1 MRILLI
7 VLLFNSSF
15 SFACLNGEEYL
26 LKNKRYLYLDHETSL
41 PFGHTFFTR
50 QFDENVFKLDSLY
63 NKTKDLDYL
72 SDKGLIL
79 ILQKKYQLAL
89 ELYQFIEKNEPNRYS
104 TASNMGTLY
113 ELMGENEKALLWIN
127 KAIKINPKSHHGS
140 EWLHSKILEA
150 KIKGESYFTS
160 DFLLGIDFGSEKK
173 TSTKMTNEEL
183 FQLERT
189 LFYQLNERIS
199 FIKPKDKIVAVL
211 LFELGNIKLH
221 KNKLNDAQKIYLK
234 AKEYGFNDALID
246 QRLELT
252 NYTSSKKLKTN
263 DASTA
268 KNEVKIDVL
277 KTSLVVLSVL
287 IVILFGYIV
296 FKKK

>member
-15 SFACLNGEEYL
+15 TFACLNGEQYL
-26 LKNKRYLYLDHETSL
+26 LKNKRYLYMDHETTL
-41 PFGHTFFTR
+41 PFGHTFFTA
-50 QFDENVFKLDSLY
+50 QFDDNVFKLDSLY

-79 ILQKKYQLAL
+79 ILQKKYKLAL

-104 TASNMGTLY
+104 TASNIGTLY
-113 ELMGENEKALLWIN
+113 ELIGENEKALLWIN
-127 KAIKINPKSHHGS
+127 KSIKINPKSHHNS

-160 DFLLGIDFGSEKK
+160 DFLLGINFGSEKK
-173 TSTKMTNEEL
+173 PSTKITNEEL
-183 FQLERT
+183 LQLERT

-199 FIKPKDKIVAVL
+199 FIRPKDKIVAVL

-221 KNKLNDAQKIYLK
+221 KNKLNEAQKIYLQ
-234 AKEYGFNDALID
+234 AKEYGFNDVLID

-252 NYTSSKKLKTN
+252 NYTSPEKSKANGITPSK
-263 DASTA
+263 D
-268 KNEVKIDVL
+268 EVKIDVL
-277 KTSLVVLSVL
+277 KTSLVALSIL
-287 IVILFGYIV
+287 IVLLFGYLV

>member
-1 MRILLI
+1 
-7 VLLFNSSF
+7 
-15 SFACLNGEEYL
+15 
-26 LKNKRYLYLDHETSL
+26 
-41 PFGHTFFTR
+41 
-50 QFDENVFKLDSLY
+50 
-63 NKTKDLDYL
+63 
-72 SDKGLIL
+72 
-79 ILQKKYQLAL
+79 
-89 ELYQFIEKNEPNRYS
+89 
-104 TASNMGTLY
+104 
-113 ELMGENEKALLWIN
+113 
-127 KAIKINPKSHHGS
+127 
-140 EWLHSKILEA
+140 
-150 KIKGESYFTS
+150 
-160 DFLLGIDFGSEKK
+160 
-173 TSTKMTNEEL
+173 MTNEEL

-252 NYTSSKKLKTN
+252 NYTSSKIKGT
-263 DASTA
+263 STS